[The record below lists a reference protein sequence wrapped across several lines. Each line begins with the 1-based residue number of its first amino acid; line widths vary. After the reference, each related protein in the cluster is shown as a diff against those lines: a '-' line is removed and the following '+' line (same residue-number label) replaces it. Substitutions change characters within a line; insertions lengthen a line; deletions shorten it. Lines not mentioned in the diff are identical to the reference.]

1 MRLLTLASVLSV
13 VFVAPA
19 FAQGEQK
26 HTGATPSFSDCF
38 RLGWVRGMH
47 VEQGELPDWNEQCM
61 AGQIP
66 FDSGYAVTTIRPDHK

>member
-1 MRLLTLASVLSV
+1 MRLLMLASLLSMV
-13 VFVAPA
+13 IVAPA
-19 FAQGEQK
+19 FAEGE
-26 HTGATPSFSDCF
+26 ARPVSARPSFSDCF

-66 FDSGYAVTTIRPDHK
+66 FDSGHPTTTIHPDYK